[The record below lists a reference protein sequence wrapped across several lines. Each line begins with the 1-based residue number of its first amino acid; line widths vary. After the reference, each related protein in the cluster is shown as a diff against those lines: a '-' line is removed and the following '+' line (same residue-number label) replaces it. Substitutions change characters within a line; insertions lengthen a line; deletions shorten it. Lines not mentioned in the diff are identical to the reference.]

1 MIIKTPG
8 NLTKFLP
15 NLRKKQIQIF
25 LNFLTVFS
33 KNILEKPQYTFTV

>member
-25 LNFLTVFS
+25 LNFLTIFS
-33 KNILEKPQYTFTV
+33 KKILEKPQHAFTM